1 MAATTAAVISDGVA
15 LRAMT
20 AADLPAAHGLSAEMR
35 WPHRPV
41 DWELALRH
49 AEGLVAERDG
59 QVVGTGLRW
68 RWGPQQAT
76 IGLIIVSPACQ
87 GRRIGHRLMTALLE
101 GLEGCSVL
109 LQATSEGRG
118 LYERL
123 GFVRTGEIRQ
133 HQGIAL
139 PAPLIALSPG
149 RRLRP
154 TTEADLPALH
164 ALDAAA
170 RGMPRPALID
180 ELFRDADATVVLDD
194 DGRARGFA
202 MLRRFGRGHAI
213 GPVVAS
219 DAEGRAGADRAP
231 GRAERRPLHAHR
243 HRLRQRPDR
252 MGGKPGPAARRRGDD
267 HGARRPLAPDATRG
281 STPSSRRRWAEEAVK
296 SPRPLRPPSGRST
309 RFRCG
314 RSSSSRP
321 TASAAGSG
329 PKFFA
334 TKRPTSTSG
343 SGPTSAT
350 RSRCATSPRGWRR
363 PTWARSFPK
372 LELLFSTGAGVDQFD
387 LAALPPRVSLVRM
400 VEPGIV
406 QGMVEYVTHAVLDLH
421 RDMPAYRRAQQQR
434 QWQPLPVRTAAECRV
449 GVLGPGLAGAG
460 GADAAGRTRLRRRRL
475 EPVAPRPARRALPCR
490 RRRTATPSSHARRSS
505 SACCR

>member
-68 RWGPQQAT
+68 RWGPQHAT

-154 TTEADLPALH
+154 TTEADLPALR

-170 RGMPRPALID
+170 RGMPRAALID

-202 MLRRFGRGHAI
+202 HAAPLRPRPRDRAGGRAR
-213 GPVVAS
+213 S
-219 DAEGRAGADRAP
+219 RRRAGADRAP

-243 HRLRQRPDR
+243 HRLRQRPGR
-252 MGGKPGPAARRRGDD
+252 MAGKPGPAARRRGDD
-267 HGARRPLAPDATRG
+267 HGARRRRWRVAPTRG
-281 STPSSRRRWAEEAVK
+281 SSPSSRRR
-296 SPRPLRPPSGRST
+296 SG
-309 RFRCG
+309 
-314 RSSSSRP
+314 
-321 TASAAGSG
+321 
-329 PKFFA
+329 
-334 TKRPTSTSG
+334 
-343 SGPTSAT
+343 
-350 RSRCATSPRGWRR
+350 
-363 PTWARSFPK
+363 
-372 LELLFSTGAGVDQFD
+372 
-387 LAALPPRVSLVRM
+387 
-400 VEPGIV
+400 
-406 QGMVEYVTHAVLDLH
+406 
-421 RDMPAYRRAQQQR
+421 
-434 QWQPLPVRTAAECRV
+434 
-449 GVLGPGLAGAG
+449 
-460 GADAAGRTRLRRRRL
+460 
-475 EPVAPRPARRALPCR
+475 
-490 RRRTATPSSHARRSS
+490 
-505 SACCR
+505 